1 MSVLSPPPRSAEG
14 TRRGVTNGLVL
25 ANRGVGAAL
34 QFVVVVVVAR
44 AADARTL
51 GAYLAFSALVRLVG
65 TAVSF
70 GQPWYALRAIPQA
83 DEVGDPAGS
92 RRIVRQGARAVSRSF
107 LLVLAVGVP
116 AGLVLASHL
125 GWQGGAWLV
134 AVAALAVGGYAFT
147 DVGVDALKARSRTH
161 WGLFLDFSLTPL
173 SVIAV
178 AIASILLGV
187 TPGIFGLAL
196 AHAVGTLLS
205 ALASFVL
212 WERDHRRRF
221 PDAIDAGDGA
231 LPTARAVRRST
242 MSFGLTSLLTTAAP
256 SLPQVLLPFVMSLA
270 DVGRVGAAIRLTS
283 IPGTLVVGLSSVYA
297 PRFARLAIVDDR
309 RGLTAALRESQIW
322 VTGLYIPFA
331 IVFIVAP
338 QHVALLLGHDF
349 AGTATPLRILGIGQL
364 VNALT
369 GLAPM
374 LLTMCNNEMYVVTA
388 TAVSVVAM
396 GGASIAA
403 GAAWGVIGAAFGYAS
418 VVSLRN
424 VLIYMR
430 AAVVIRRGTLVSEH
444 APVGVRSRAAT
455 VVSDA

>member
-1 MSVLSPPPRSAEG
+1 MSVLSPPPRSAAG
-14 TRRGVTNGLVL
+14 TKRGVTNGLVL
-25 ANRGVGAAL
+25 VNRAVGAAL

-83 DEVGDPAGS
+83 DEVGEPAAS
-92 RRIVRQGARAVSRSF
+92 RRIVRQGARTVGRTFVLA
-107 LLVLAVGVP
+107 LAVGVP
-116 AGLVLASHL
+116 AGLVLASRF

-134 AVAALAVGGYAFT
+134 AVGTLAVGGYAFT

-178 AIASILLGV
+178 GVVAVLLGV
-187 TPGIFGLAL
+187 KLGIFGLAL

-221 PDAIDAGDGA
+221 PDAGDARDGT

-256 SLPQVLLPFVMSLA
+256 SLPQVLLPFVMSLG

-283 IPGTLVVGLSSVYA
+283 IPGVLVVGLSSIYA
-297 PRFARLAIVDDR
+297 PRFARLAVIHDR
-309 RGLTAALRESQIW
+309 GGLNAALRESQLW

-331 IVFIVAP
+331 IAFIIVP
-338 QHVALLLGHDF
+338 QHVALLLGNDF
-349 AGTATPLRILGIGQL
+349 AGTAAPLRILGIGQL

-374 LLTMCNNEMYVVTA
+374 LLTMCNNETYVVEA
-388 TAVSVVAM
+388 TTLSVVVM
-396 GGASIAA
+396 GGASVVA
-403 GAAWGVIGAAFGYAS
+403 GAVWGVVGAACGYAA

-424 VLIYMR
+424 VLIYIK
-430 AAVVIRRGTLVSEH
+430 AAVVIRRGALLSEH
-444 APVGVRSRAAT
+444 SPVGARSRTAT
-455 VVSDA
+455 AVGDG

>member
-1 MSVLSPPPRSAEG
+1 MSVLSPPPRSAES

-107 LLVLAVGVP
+107 LLV
-116 AGLVLASHL
+116 
-125 GWQGGAWLV
+125 
-134 AVAALAVGGYAFT
+134 LAVGGYAFT

-283 IPGTLVVGLSSVYA
+283 IPGSLVVGLSSVYA